1 MAELLVTGLDW
12 AADHIRATLEEPLGA
27 QCVTTFASVLDYG
40 LGNGTLPFAELEAMQ
55 HDEIMPADVGLGLI
69 SGVIGLIR
77 DKMEGEAPNP
87 NVDRIVAGLERAV
100 DAAIAGRA

>member
-1 MAELLVTGLDW
+1 MAELLVAGLDW
-12 AADHIRATLEEPLGA
+12 AAEHIRGSLEEPLGS
-27 QCVTTFASVLDYG
+27 QCVSTFASVLDYG

-87 NVDRIVAGLERAV
+87 DVDRIVAGLERAAN
-100 DAAIAGRA
+100 AAVAAR